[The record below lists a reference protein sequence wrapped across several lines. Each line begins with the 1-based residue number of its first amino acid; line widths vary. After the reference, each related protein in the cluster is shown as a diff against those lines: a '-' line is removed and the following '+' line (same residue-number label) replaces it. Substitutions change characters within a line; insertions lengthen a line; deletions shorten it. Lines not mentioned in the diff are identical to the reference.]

1 MNRAAALVALSV
13 DYLVTRM
20 KPGEIMAQ
28 QTMRGI
34 RLGAQSLESEV
45 GVNYSP
51 RNKYNYQCS
60 NGHISELVFAHDA
73 ELPNSW
79 QCKACP
85 SQAVLLTDGKLIKL
99 EIDEL
104 KTPRSHWE
112 MLLERRSK
120 EELEE
125 ILQERISYIRAR
137 RKAGKADV

>member
-1 MNRAAALVALSV
+1 
-13 DYLVTRM
+13 
-20 KPGEIMAQ
+20 MAQ

-51 RNKYNYQCS
+51 RNKHSYQCS
-60 NGHISELVFAHDA
+60 NGHTSELVFAQDA
-73 ELPNSW
+73 DLPNSW
-79 QCKACP
+79 QCKLCP
-85 SQAVLLTDGKLIKL
+85 EQATLLTDGKQIKL

-120 EELEE
+120 EDLEE

>member
-1 MNRAAALVALSV
+1 
-13 DYLVTRM
+13 
-20 KPGEIMAQ
+20 MAQ

-45 GVNYSP
+45 GVSYSP
-51 RNKYNYQCS
+51 RNKHSYQCP
-60 NGHISELVFAHDA
+60 NGHISELVFAQDA
-73 ELPNSW
+73 ELPETW
-79 QCKACP
+79 QCKSCP
-85 SQAVLLTDGKLIKL
+85 EQAIFLKNGKPIKL
-99 EIDEL
+99 DLDDL

-125 ILQERISYIRAR
+125 ILKERLSYIRAR

>member
-1 MNRAAALVALSV
+1 
-13 DYLVTRM
+13 
-20 KPGEIMAQ
+20 MAQ

-45 GVNYSP
+45 GVSYSP
-51 RNKYNYQCS
+51 RTKHSYQCT
-60 NGHISELVFAHDA
+60 NGHLSELVFAQDA
-73 ELPNSW
+73 ELPNTW
-79 QCKACP
+79 QCKSCP
-85 SQAVLLTDGKLIKL
+85 SQATLLTDGKLIKL
-99 EIDEL
+99 EIDDL

-125 ILQERISYIRAR
+125 ILKERISYIRAR

>member
-1 MNRAAALVALSV
+1 
-13 DYLVTRM
+13 
-20 KPGEIMAQ
+20 MAQ

-45 GVNYSP
+45 GVSYSP
-51 RNKYNYQCS
+51 RTKHSYQCT
-60 NGHISELVFAHDA
+60 NGHISEIVFSQDA

-79 QCKACP
+79 QCKSCQE
-85 SQAVLLTDGKLIKL
+85 QAQLLTDGKLIKL
-99 EIDEL
+99 DIEEL

-112 MLLERRSK
+112 MLQERRSK

-125 ILQERISYIRAR
+125 ILKERITYIRSR